1 MQVKSANRNQVI
13 TPSSVMTAALR
24 SQSLVG
30 SASDI
35 AEQLNI
41 DEADVI
47 GLAEDGYIKA
57 IQLRSGKW
65 LFPPV
70 DQIDIW
76 GSNGLAH
83 SSSKKEPYVQL
94 ENFDKIS
101 EGSWTPADSLQ
112 SSELDEGLSTNFQ
125 SFHNEE
131 PNIGAQSP
139 NLAAKLNIADVCC
152 QALLDEFIFSKK
164 KRSAIP
170 VTHDAMTGLKLEYT
184 NKKRRL
190 IVKAKAR
197 KRNDRCC
204 LMEWSHDEEIA
215 SYKLES
221 SIASYIEVFEKLKRR
236 PTTDEFK
243 LHSKKL
249 HTVGDVLLNHLHVN
263 VVYNHGEGSDEWNT
277 IERLIRR
284 HLSKDVKVMTPDK
297 KSTQVINLMKE
308 PFRAV
313 TAADYSAYLNT
324 FGDRVGVHD
333 KIVSRIKAA
342 FNFAVKE
349 RLIQGEY
356 ANAFTLAK
364 RIDRDRHVEVSENDM
379 KSIFNYLDDHPN
391 QDFVFFMNLQSSGHF
406 RDGQVMK
413 LKFSDFDL
421 AHGFVRVKPKRGK
434 EVAIHLPKD
443 IINMVIERQMQL
455 KAEGVYADYMFPSNI
470 SETGHK
476 ANFDPYWYEML
487 DELEFFTTT
496 NDGKKRYKYRLHD
509 FRETLLGR
517 LWECDDYTLASV
529 LGHLSLHAIKSY
541 RKANT
546 KESKDAAEK
555 GHIRKCES

>member
-1 MQVKSANRNQVI
+1 MQVTSANKNQAI
-13 TPSSVMTAALR
+13 TPPSVMAAALR

-35 AEQLNI
+35 ARKLNI
-41 DEADVI
+41 DETDVI

-76 GSNGLAH
+76 GSTWLAH
-83 SSSKKEPYVQL
+83 SSSKKEPFVQYDD
-94 ENFDKIS
+94 FDKIS
-101 EGSWTPADSLQ
+101 EGSSTPAASLQ
-112 SSELDEGLSTNFQ
+112 NPELGGGLSTKFQ
-125 SFHNEE
+125 SLHNQE
-131 PNIGAQSP
+131 PTTGAQSP
-139 NLAAKLNIADVCC
+139 NLSATLTIADVCC
-152 QALLDEFIFSKK
+152 KTLLDEFIFSKK

-170 VTHDAMTGLKLEYT
+170 ITHDAVTGLKLEYT
-184 NKKRRL
+184 KKKRRL
-190 IVKAKAR
+190 IVKAKIR
-197 KRNDRCC
+197 KRNNRCC
-204 LMEWSHDEEIA
+204 LMEWSHDEEVA
-215 SYKLES
+215 VVKLGSCIER
-221 SIASYIEVFEKLKRR
+221 YIEVFEKLKRR
-236 PTTDEFK
+236 PTTEEFK

-263 VVYNHGEGSDEWNT
+263 VAYNHGEGSDEWNT
-277 IERLIRR
+277 IERLIRL
-284 HLSKDVKVMTPDK
+284 HLSKDVKVVTPDK
-297 KSTQVINLMKE
+297 KRTQVINLMKE
-308 PFRAV
+308 PFCAV
-313 TAADYSAYLNT
+313 TAKDYKSYLET
-324 FGDRVGVHD
+324 FSQKVGVHD

-342 FNFAVKE
+342 FNFAVRE
-349 RLIQGEY
+349 RLVEGQY
-356 ANAFTLAK
+356 ANAFTWAR
-364 RIDRDRHVEVSENDM
+364 RIARDRHVEVSESDM
-379 KSIFNYLDDHPN
+379 KAIFNYLDDHPN
-391 QDFVFFMNLQSSGHF
+391 QDFVFFMHLQSSGHF

-421 AHGFVRVKPKRGK
+421 AHDFVRVKPKNGK
-434 EVAIHLPKD
+434 EVTIHLPKD
-443 IINMVIERQMQL
+443 IVNMVSERQRQF
-455 KAEGVYADYMFPSNI
+455 KSREIYADFIFPSNI
-470 SETGHK
+470 SQTGHK

-487 DELEFFTTT
+487 DELKLFTTA
-496 NDGKKRYKYRLHD
+496 NDGNKSYKYRLHD

-546 KESKDAAEK
+546 KESKEAAEK